1 MALKYLVL
9 IDGGARRRW
18 TWQAVI
24 VTHHLNLN
32 PFNNHRRSVH
42 KARSTPCFLL
52 LSLPWRSSN
61 EMVPPPC
68 ISLPWTH
75 AHANAHTAL
84 PLRDYFPWEPK
95 GHCDDHELLE
105 WNPSVPSPFIQ
116 SPPPPRK
123 TRITRA
129 SPCCV
134 PSRTKGRWWRRRE
147 RIRIAWRLWGE
158 TAIIW
163 WFHFLQQSKMIRC
176 WRRCRQVRSF
186 LPTFTRRPWGSRLSS
201 LKVFH
206 PVAPP
211 PRPQTSQVQFC
222 GSLPLY
228 TDTHAHANTCMH
240 SSSALIEICTRTRG
254 FKHGCTNV
262 MVKVGNDNK
271 LWSWCLT
278 RHIFQSL
285 SVCAFP

>member
-42 KARSTPCFLL
+42 KAHSTPCFLL

-68 ISLPWTH
+68 ISLPRTH
-75 AHANAHTAL
+75 AHTNAHTAL

-95 GHCDDHELLE
+95 GHCDDHELE

-129 SPCCV
+129 SPRCV

-163 WFHFLQQSKMIRC
+163 WFHFLQQSKLIRC

-186 LPTFTRRPWGSRLSS
+186 LPTFTRRPWGSRLNS

-211 PRPQTSQVQFC
+211 HPDQPCPILWLIT
-222 GSLPLY
+222 LLY
-228 TDTHAHANTCMH
+228 RHTCARKHRHALVKCAKTNLYMH
-240 SSSALIEICTRTRG
+240 TR
-254 FKHGCTNV
+254 
-262 MVKVGNDNK
+262 
-271 LWSWCLT
+271 
-278 RHIFQSL
+278 I
-285 SVCAFP
+285 